1 MGFLLEQDALNGKSG
16 KAFMTY
22 NGQNIE
28 LFGLKKFDSNA
39 EFDEA
44 DMKVVGTVRTQ
55 KKTTGV
61 TMTGSATIY
70 YGTPYF
76 LRVLKEYLVT
86 NKMPLLTFQITNDDP
101 STSVGK
107 QVVALYNVKLS
118 KVPIAIL
125 DAEADF
131 LEEEI
136 EFSFTDFEPL
146 TEFSNAPAQL
156 G

>member
-1 MGFLLEQDALNGKSG
+1 MSYLLEKDALNGKSG
-16 KAFMTY
+16 KAFMTE
-22 NGQNIE
+22 NGRNIE

-44 DMKVVGTVRTQ
+44 DMKVVGTNRTQ

-61 TMTGSATIY
+61 TMTGTATIY
-70 YGTPYF
+70 YGTPHF
-76 LRVLKEYLVT
+76 LRILKEYLQTGKFPEVS
-86 NKMPLLTFQITNDDP
+86 FQITNDDP
-101 STSVGK
+101 STSVGV
-107 QVVALYNVKLS
+107 QTVAIYGVKFS
-118 KVPIAIL
+118 KIPIAIL

-136 EFSFTDFEPL
+136 GFSFTDVEPL
-146 TEFSNAPAQL
+146 SEFADAPAQL

>member
-1 MGFLLEQDALNGKSG
+1 MSYLLEKDALSGKSG
-16 KAFMTY
+16 KAFMTE
-22 NGQNIE
+22 NDLHIE

-44 DMKVVGTVRTQ
+44 DMKVVGTNRTQ

-61 TMTGSATIY
+61 TMTGTATIY
-70 YGTPYF
+70 YGTPHF
-76 LRVLKEYLVT
+76 LRILKEYLQT
-86 NKMPLLTFQITNDDP
+86 GKFPEISFQITNDDP
-101 STSVGK
+101 STSVGV
-107 QVVALYNVKLS
+107 QTVAIYGVKFS
-118 KVPIAIL
+118 KIPIAIL

-136 EFSFTDFEPL
+136 EFSFTDVEPL
-146 TEFSNAPAQL
+146 SEFADVPAQL

>member
-1 MGFLLEQDALNGKSG
+1 MAFLLERDALNGKSG

-22 NGQNIE
+22 DGKNVE
-28 LFGLKKFDSNA
+28 LFGLKKFESNA

-44 DMKVVGTVRTQ
+44 DFKVVGTVLTQ

-61 TMTGSATIY
+61 TMTGTATVY
-70 YGTPYF
+70 YGTPHF
-76 LRVLKEYLVT
+76 LRILKEYLT
-86 NKMPLLTFQITNDDP
+86 TRRLPEITFQITNDDP
-101 STSVGK
+101 STSVGV
-107 QVVALYNVKLS
+107 QTAAIYGVKLS

-136 EFSFTDFEPL
+136 EFSFTGVEVLSEFEE
-146 TEFSNAPAQL
+146 TPAQL